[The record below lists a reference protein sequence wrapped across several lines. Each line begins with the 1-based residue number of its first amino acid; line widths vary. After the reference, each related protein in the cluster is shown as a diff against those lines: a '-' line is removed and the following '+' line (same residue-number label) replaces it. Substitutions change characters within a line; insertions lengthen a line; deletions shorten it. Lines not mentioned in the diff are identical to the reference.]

1 MRDQQD
7 VDSTASSPEDG
18 SPAVREPATART
30 ATSSVCAVRGAAEA
44 LESAGGSSAV
54 LLARLGLSRA
64 QLADPRRRVPFT
76 QVMRAWR
83 LAPSL
88 ASDEA
93 FGLHQAD
100 RLSIG
105 AFGLVE
111 YAARASGTLAHGIA
125 WVLRYQRLLHEPVQ
139 VSLTTTSTQARLGLE
154 IRGVPQGGPRHFTEA
169 ALATWLVRARQ
180 LTGADLVPLEVRFQ
194 HRAPED
200 VTPHDRLFRAPL
212 RFGCDR
218 TELVFAPAV
227 LELPLRDS
235 DDNLARVLA
244 RPEIETN
251 LSSLAA
257 LGNDP
262 DDIVSVVRQLIED
275 VLQAGDQPTTEAIAH
290 GVGLGAR
297 TLQRR
302 LTASGAHYRGLLD
315 EARRKLALAW
325 LRDADLSAA
334 QIAYRL
340 GYARPTAFSHTVR
353 RWTGFSVRQ
362 LRAGMGAE
370 RHAQSPRRYHEPHPD
385 AG

>member
-7 VDSTASSPEDG
+7 AADSLASSPEDG

-30 ATSSVCAVRGAAEA
+30 ATCSVIAVRMVAEA
-44 LESAGGSSAV
+44 LESAGGSSSV

-64 QLADPRRRVPFT
+64 QLADPRRKVPFT

-93 FGLHQAD
+93 FGLHQVD

-111 YAARASGTLAHGIA
+111 YAARASGTLAQGIA

-139 VSLTTTSTQARLGLE
+139 VTLIAAAGHARLGLE

-180 LTGADLVPLEVRFQ
+180 LTGVDIVPLEVRFQ

-200 VTPHDRLFRAPL
+200 IEPHARLFRAPL

-218 TELVFAPAV
+218 SELVLAPSV
-227 LELPLRDS
+227 LALPLRNS
-235 DDNLARVLA
+235 DENLARLLEHAAVDSS
-244 RPEIETN
+244 
-251 LSSLAA
+251 LSSLAV
-257 LGNDP
+257 LGGEP
-262 DDIVSVVRQLIED
+262 DDIVTVVRQLIED

-370 RHAQSPRRYHEPHPD
+370 GAMRGSRR
-385 AG
+385 AGNCQAD